1 MYKNMACTSKDEDMN
16 FEINTQTNTDMKA
29 KTNTNTD
36 VKAFLKRCIKPG
48 QRYVVM
54 GIGSTLRSD
63 DGVGIY
69 FIEQLSRTVQQ
80 DNMLRDNILLIA
92 GSTAPEN
99 FTGEIKTFTPSTLFI
114 VDAACMGLT
123 PGETKII
130 PASDISGVSFST
142 HMMPLSVLLNYLEAE
157 IGCNVV
163 FIGIQPE
170 STEPGFSISE
180 DVKKGAEL
188 LAKEFSFAFVH
199 YLTRRTSLDNR

>member
-1 MYKNMACTSKDEDMN
+1 MFSYDMFNTLMDSISSFLSHGANIILFMIVLPLIWGIIGWLLKKNYLLQLA
-16 FEINTQTNTDMKA
+16 
-29 KTNTNTD
+29 
-36 VKAFLKRCIKPG
+36 
-48 QRYVVM
+48 VVVL
-54 GIGSTLRSD
+54 SS